1 MATTITA
8 VTTGPV
14 LRDAADH
21 VAALSYAR
29 VVRTD
34 VHHAILLAAPQYDV
48 AQAALDALAAHVP
61 DAGWL
66 NTWATPHSRDE
77 VAAEMRAAADTVQRQ
92 ETRDRPFDWT
102 TRPAIV
108 PVPRSES

>member
-14 LRDAADH
+14 LREAADH
-21 VAALSYAR
+21 VAALSYVR

-66 NTWATPHSRDE
+66 NTYATPHGRDE
-77 VAAEMRAAADTVQRQ
+77 VAAEMRAAADAAEPVRS
-92 ETRDRPFDWT
+92 FDWT
-102 TRPAIV
+102 HHEPVV
-108 PVPRSES
+108 PVQVPRGDS

>member
-8 VTTGPV
+8 QTIAPV
-14 LRDAADH
+14 LNAAADH
-21 VAALSYAR
+21 VARLSYAR

-34 VHHAILLAAPQYDV
+34 VHHAILHAAPQYDV

-61 DAGWL
+61 DARWL
-66 NTWATPHSRDE
+66 NTWSDPRPRDE
-77 VAAEMRAAADTVQRQ
+77 VVAEMRAAADKAEVRC
-92 ETRDRPFDWT
+92 FDWT
-102 TRPAIV
+102 SRPAIV